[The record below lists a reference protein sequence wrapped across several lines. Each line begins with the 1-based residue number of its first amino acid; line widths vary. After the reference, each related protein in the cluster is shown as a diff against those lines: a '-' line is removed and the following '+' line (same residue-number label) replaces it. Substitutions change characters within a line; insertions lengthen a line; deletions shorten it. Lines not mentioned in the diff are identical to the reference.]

1 MAPKHQTRVQGI
13 FFNLSVVSIW
23 FSGILL
29 LELIP
34 GWLILMLKF
43 VHYDLLFLVTR
54 EETET
59 PKLHSLTADRVQP
72 RKCLVSKLWNSTLFL
87 WFKK

>member
-43 VHYDLLFLVTR
+43 VHCDLLFLVTR

-59 PKLHSLTADRVQP
+59 PKLQFDSWPGSTQEMPNIKIVEL
-72 RKCLVSKLWNSTLFL
+72 NSVFMV
-87 WFKK
+87 